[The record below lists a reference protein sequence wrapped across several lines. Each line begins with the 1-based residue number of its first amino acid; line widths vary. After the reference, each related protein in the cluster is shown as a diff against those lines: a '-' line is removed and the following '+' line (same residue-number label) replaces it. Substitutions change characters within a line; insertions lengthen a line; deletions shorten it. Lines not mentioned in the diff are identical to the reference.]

1 MCIVVNALIRSA
13 ENDTTLET
21 GDHDYSCGEL
31 VCCCCCCCRKKA
43 ETMCRMSIL
52 VKQDRAADNGSFLL
66 INNTLHLRLESLMI
80 LYCIKAHFCAILD
93 KKTI

>member
-31 VCCCCCCCRKKA
+31 VCCCCCCRKKA

-80 LYCIKAHFCAILD
+80 LYSIKAHFCAILD

>member
-1 MCIVVNALIRSA
+1 MTQLQRLVIMITVVESLFVVVVV
-13 ENDTTLET
+13 
-21 GDHDYSCGEL
+21 G
-31 VCCCCCCCRKKA
+31 KKQKLC
-43 ETMCRMSIL
+43 MCRMSIL

-93 KKTI
+93 KKRHLDTNLPD